1 MDSTTTACP
10 GCGELGDAA
19 QHFCGHC
26 GTSLWLKCASCG
38 KDNPLGFGFC
48 GSCGAPCEGD
58 GSSTPGAGGAGTGA
72 AESEGGERR
81 WVTVMFADLSGFTA
95 LSERTDPEEIRS
107 MVDRCMSEMG
117 EVVERFGGSVDKV
130 IGDALMAVFGA
141 PVAHEDD
148 SERAVRAALEI
159 QRRASEEADDFGGLR
174 VSIGVN
180 TGEVIFA
187 PVGPAGRRELT
198 VMGDAVNTAA
208 RLQAGA
214 APETVL
220 VGRETRVASASAITY
235 EAVEPILAKGKEA
248 PLPAWRARAAT
259 SAPADRPISA
269 APFIGRDTELE
280 LLLRTWARTS
290 SELHPQLVTLVGAP
304 GIGKTRLTL
313 EFAARVKSAG
323 GRILRGRPLPYG
335 EPAAY
340 WAFGQIIRDACGI
353 FATDSADVAGEK
365 LGKRAASLL
374 PASEAQELAMHLSI
388 LARLAEDTVDDRR
401 VLFASAQRFL
411 EALAR
416 EQPTL
421 VVLEDLHW
429 ADESLLELIEGLSV
443 RLGDVP
449 LLLLALGRPEFLD
462 ARPGWAR
469 LPTNLTVPLQALTE
483 AHAQDLILRL
493 TSGAPDREALS
504 QRIEQAAA
512 GNPLFIEE
520 LAAWLSEG
528 DTANAA
534 GIPANIK
541 TIIAARLDQLP
552 AAERQVILDAS
563 VIGDFFWQGTLEAL
577 ASNKAPGS
585 NEALAE
591 LLHALE
597 RRGLVR
603 HSPASRIRGDQELSF
618 KHGLVR
624 EVAYSTIPKAVRR
637 ERHAVVAR
645 FIEHAAGDPTAY
657 AVILAHH
664 WREAGDAA
672 NAVDYLLIAADQA
685 WRGWTPREAVELCNQ
700 ALELIPPD
708 DEARRRR
715 ARLRRGVA
723 VMANYHVNVDVA
735 PADHAPADQAP
746 ADQAKSPGE
755 MSPPIS

>member
-1 MDSTTTACP
+1 
-10 GCGELGDAA
+10 
-19 QHFCGHC
+19 
-26 GTSLWLKCASCG
+26 
-38 KDNPLGFGFC
+38 
-48 GSCGAPCEGD
+48 
-58 GSSTPGAGGAGTGA
+58 
-72 AESEGGERR
+72 
-81 WVTVMFADLSGFTA
+81 VTVMFADLSGFTA

-159 QRRASEEADDFGGLR
+159 QRRASEQDADFGGLC

-187 PVGPAGRRELT
+187 PVGPSGRRELT

-220 VGRETRVASASAITY
+220 VGRETHLASAGAITY
-235 EAVEPILAKGKEA
+235 DAVEPILAKGKEA
-248 PLPAWRARAAT
+248 PLPAWRARAAS
-259 SAPADRPISA
+259 SAPADRPVSA

-280 LLLRTWARTS
+280 LLVRTWARTS

-340 WAFGQIIRDACGI
+340 WAFGQVIRDACGI
-353 FATDSADVAGEK
+353 FATDSADVAVEK
-365 LGKRAASLL
+365 LGERAASLL
-374 PASEAQELAMHLSI
+374 PATEARELATHLSI

-416 EQPTL
+416 EQPTV

-429 ADESLLELIEGLSV
+429 ADESLLELIEGLSA
-443 RLGDVP
+443 RLGGVP

-469 LPTNLTVPLQALTE
+469 LPTNLTVQLQALTD

-493 TSGAPDREALS
+493 TSGAPDREALT

-528 DTANAA
+528 GATDNA
-534 GIPANIK
+534 GLPANIK

-552 AAERQVILDAS
+552 PAERQVILDAS

-577 ASNKAPGS
+577 GS
-585 NEALAE
+585 DAALAE
-591 LLHALE
+591 ILHALE

-603 HSPASRIRGDQELSF
+603 HSPASRIQGDQELSF

-624 EVAYSTIPKAVRR
+624 EVAYSTIPKAARR

-645 FIEHAAGDPTAY
+645 FIEQSAGDPTAY
-657 AVILAHH
+657 AAILAHH

-672 NAVDYLLIAADQA
+672 NAADYLLIAADQA
-685 WRGWTPREAVELCNQ
+685 WRGWAPHEAVDLCNQ
-700 ALELIPPD
+700 ALELIPEN

-715 ARLRRGVA
+715 ARLRRAVA
-723 VMANYHVNVDVA
+723 ATAEIHTSHDLA
-735 PADHAPADQAP
+735 PIDQS
-746 ADQAKSPGE
+746 KSPGE

>member
-1 MDSTTTACP
+1 LAEQATCP
-10 GCGELGDAA
+10 VCGEANDAA
-19 QHFCGHC
+19 QRFCGQC
-26 GTSLWLKCASCG
+26 GSAFSNKCAACG
-38 KDNPLGFGFC
+38 EENPPGFRFC
-48 GSCGAPCEGD
+48 GACGAACDRSPVSPS
-58 GSSTPGAGGAGTGA
+58 GSV
-72 AESEGGERR
+72 ENVDGERR
-81 WVTVMFADLSGFTA
+81 WVTIMFADLSGFTA
-95 LSERTDPEEIRS
+95 LSEGTDPEEIRS

-117 EVVERFGGSVDKV
+117 QVVDRFGGIVDKV

-159 QRRASEEADDFGGLR
+159 QRRASEQSHDFGGLC

-187 PVGPAGRRELT
+187 PVGPHGRRELT

-208 RLQAGA
+208 RLQAA
-214 APETVL
+214 APPEAVL
-220 VGRETRVASASAITY
+220 VGRETQAASARAIIY

-248 PLPAWRARAAT
+248 PIPAWLARAAA
-259 SAPADRPISA
+259 SAPADRPVSA

-280 LLLRTWARTS
+280 LLVRTWTRAS
-290 SELHPQLVTLVGAP
+290 SELHPQLLTLVGPP

-313 EFAARVKSAG
+313 EFAARVESAG
-323 GRILRGRPLPYG
+323 GRIFSGRPLPYG
-335 EPAAY
+335 ASASY
-340 WAFGQIIRDACGI
+340 WAFGAVIREACGI
-353 FATDSADVAGEK
+353 FATDSADVAAEK
-365 LGKRAASLL
+365 LGERAASLL
-374 PASEAQELAMHLSI
+374 PATEAHELATHLSI

-416 EQPTL
+416 EQATL

-429 ADESLLELIEGLSV
+429 ADDGLLELIEGLSA

-449 LLLLALGRPEFLD
+449 LLLLALARPEFLD

-469 LPTNLTVPLQALTE
+469 LPTNLTVQLQALTD

-493 TSGAPDREALS
+493 TSGAPDREALT

-528 DTANAA
+528 GATDTA
-534 GIPANIK
+534 GLPANIK

-552 AAERQVILDAS
+552 PAERQVILDAS

-577 ASNKAPGS
+577 GS
-585 NEALAE
+585 DAALAE
-591 LLHALE
+591 ILHALE

-603 HSPASRIRGDQELSF
+603 HSPASRIQGDQELSF

-624 EVAYSTIPKAVRR
+624 EVAYSTIPKAARR

-645 FIEHAAGDPTAY
+645 FVEQAAGDPSAY
-657 AVILAHH
+657 AAILAHH
-664 WREAGDAA
+664 WREAGEDA
-672 NAVDYLLIAADQA
+672 NAVDYLLTAADQA
-685 WRGWTPREAVELCNQ
+685 WRGWTAHEAVELCNQ
-700 ALELIPPD
+700 ALELIPEN

-715 ARLRRGVA
+715 ARLRRAVA
-723 VMANYHVNVDVA
+723 ATAQMHTSHDLA
-735 PADHAPADQAP
+735 PMDQS
-746 ADQAKSPGE
+746 KSPGE